1 MLRILTL
8 PSLVL
13 PVLSGLSGAC
23 WLLPGVLPLLL
34 LLADATA
41 VAVWPL
47 EGRGAGDGERLRDAA
62 LLKKEIVSSHK
73 DGRFVTQD
81 RNEYFE
87 GR

>member
-13 PVLSGLSGAC
+13 PVLSGLSGGF

-34 LLADATA
+34 LLAEATA
-41 VAVWPL
+41 VAAVWPL

-62 LLKKEIVSSHK
+62 LLKRRNCTLTLK
-73 DGRFVTQD
+73 DSFVTQ
-81 RNEYFE
+81 E
-87 GR
+87 

>member
-1 MLRILTL
+1 MLLILTL

-47 EGRGAGDGERLRDAA
+47 EGRGAGDGERFRDAA
-62 LLKKEIVSSHK
+62 LLKKIVSLHK
-73 DGRFVTQD
+73 YSFVTQ
-81 RNEYFE
+81 
-87 GR
+87 

>member
-73 DGRFVTQD
+73 DSFVTQD
-81 RNEYFE
+81 RNVFFE
-87 GR
+87 G

>member
-34 LLADATA
+34 LLAAATA

-73 DGRFVTQD
+73 DGFVTQD
-81 RNEYFE
+81 RNGYFE
-87 GR
+87 G

>member
-41 VAVWPL
+41 VVVWPL

-73 DGRFVTQD
+73 DSFVTQD
-81 RNEYFE
+81 RNVFFE
-87 GR
+87 G